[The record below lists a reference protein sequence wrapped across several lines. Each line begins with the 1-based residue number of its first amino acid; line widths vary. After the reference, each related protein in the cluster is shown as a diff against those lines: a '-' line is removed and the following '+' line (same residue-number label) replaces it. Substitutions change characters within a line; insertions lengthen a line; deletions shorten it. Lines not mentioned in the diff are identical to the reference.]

1 MAEYQQR
8 LATKRQEVRR
18 LQQQRDELMQT
29 QERLRAVHT
38 GSGKP
43 ETKKKRKQPQ
53 QQLPL
58 TALPPPTISEL
69 SSGDNE
75 EGEGEGEGAGGGD
88 GELSPQLAAELR
100 KQKQLYE
107 ELMRKTARLQQLQAV
122 LEDASRGSEHDTYSL
137 T

>member
-29 QERLRAVHT
+29 QERLRAVHS

-75 EGEGEGEGAGGGD
+75 EEGEGVEAGGGD
-88 GELSPQLAAELR
+88 GGLSPQLAAELR